1 MNPLPAAAAR
11 VEAAA
16 EALGLAIAVRL
27 MPDSTRTAAEAAAAC
42 DCAVGQIVKSLIFKG
57 KDTGR
62 PLLLLVSG
70 ANRVNEKGV
79 AVTIGEQLTRPD
91 ADFARVVTGFA
102 IGGIPPLGHATPLR
116 DVDRRGPAAIRD
128 GLGGRRHAQCGL
140 FSRSGAAS
148 RRRPGDRDP
157 RDLNAAEGTTSNHE
171 VLVAG

>member
-91 ADFARVVTGFA
+91 ADFVRAATGFA
-102 IGGIPPLGHATPLR
+102 IGGIPPLGHAAPLATWIDEDLLQYGTVWAAAGTPNAVFSVDPARLR
-116 DVDRRGPAAIRD
+116 DAVGATVIR
-128 GLGGRRHAQCGL
+128 
-140 FSRSGAAS
+140 
-148 RRRPGDRDP
+148 
-157 RDLNAAEGTTSNHE
+157 
-171 VLVAG
+171 VI